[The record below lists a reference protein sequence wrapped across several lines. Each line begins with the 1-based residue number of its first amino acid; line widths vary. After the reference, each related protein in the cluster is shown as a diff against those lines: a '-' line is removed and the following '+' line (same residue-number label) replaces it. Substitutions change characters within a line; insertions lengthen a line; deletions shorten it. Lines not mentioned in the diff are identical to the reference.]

1 MKCFLAAAAAAKSLQ
16 SCPTLC
22 DPTEGSPPGSSIH
35 GIFQARV
42 LEWGAIA
49 FSRNHTAVSDST
61 SHTIPWIVT
70 IPTQTVRKCLQFS
83 VITDQSPGWI
93 ICSFSTSCLKEMEEA
108 LGHFQL
114 EKRTLVG
121 RPWSGPPLLSGS
133 RVSAARPQRHRAQRW
148 TRPDCS
154 ISTVFIW
161 PLCVFTWLSYKRTS
175 HWITA
180 TVNSAT
186 SS

>member
-1 MKCFLAAAAAAKSLQ
+1 MSSHPFPVDAPGAKGYLYFTGGHWWSEVNGFPASTKLINSLA
-16 SCPTLC
+16 
-22 DPTEGSPPGSSIH
+22 
-35 GIFQARV
+35 
-42 LEWGAIA
+42 
-49 FSRNHTAVSDST
+49 RNHTAVSDSK
-61 SHTIPWIVT
+61 SHTIPWIMM
-70 IPTQTVRKCLQFS
+70 IPTQTVRECLQFS

-93 ICSFSTSCLKEMEEA
+93 ICSFSTSCLKGLQEA

-133 RVSAARPQRHRAQRW
+133 RVSAAGPQGHRAQRW

-154 ISTVFIW
+154 ISTVFTW
-161 PLCVFTWLSYKRTS
+161 PLCVFTWFSYKHTS
-175 HWITA
+175 HWIT
-180 TVNSAT
+180 TTINSAT